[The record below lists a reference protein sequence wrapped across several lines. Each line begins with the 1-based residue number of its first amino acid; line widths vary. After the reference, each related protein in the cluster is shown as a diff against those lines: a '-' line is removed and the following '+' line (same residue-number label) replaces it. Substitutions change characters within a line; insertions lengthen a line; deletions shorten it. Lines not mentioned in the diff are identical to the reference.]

1 MHTPAVAHDMHKAH
15 PLDALG
21 RGTLATYA
29 LESAEAD
36 CLPTAADRLA
46 YPSADAPL
54 FALAMTAALRDAG
67 ALCDACPASQKIAV
81 RNRACS
87 LVPRSSFLLYLHS
100 ITSRDL

>member
-1 MHTPAVAHDMHKAH
+1 MYIYVCMYIDRYTCIHQQLRMTCTMLCPG
-15 PLDALG
+15 PALG

-36 CLPTAADRLA
+36 CLPTAADWLA

-67 ALCDACPASQKIAV
+67 ALCDACKSKNRCQKP
-81 RNRACS
+81 RLS
-87 LVPRSSFLLYLHS
+87 PRSIF
-100 ITSRDL
+100 